1 MNEIMDPERRDA
13 LVKEFVSVANS
24 DVLTNMDGLTIL
36 EILKQACERASA
48 DIEEGILKA
57 MIEGP
62 TPGSEE

>member
-36 EILKQACERASA
+36 EILKQACERASVEL
-48 DIEEGILKA
+48 EEGILKSL
-57 MIEGP
+57 IEGP